1 MFTKD
6 YSNLGSSDCMKVI
19 PDSTLAKNYS
29 GYSSM
34 LPADQYQSRLAVMK
48 EDVNDTAH
56 NYHHDKS
63 LSYGSYTE
71 QTGQMAG
78 DCVDINTENPSVVKY
93 LTDAYSKYLDMGV
106 DAFRMDTEKHINR
119 WTLNHAFF
127 PVFNQYKNFH
137 LFGEVC
143 ARYHGAYNEGGS
155 SDSCFFYTWSETE
168 SAWQNNW
175 SNSDWKSNYDNSVK
189 HFQAHQNRDFD
200 QTSDNVY
207 LNGLSYHTPD
217 YSKANGT
224 STIDFPM
231 HWAFKDAS
239 SAFGAAKG
247 EDSLYNDATWAVTY
261 VDSHDYGPDGQEK
274 TRYQGGASAWAENMD
289 LMFTFRGIPCIYYG
303 SEIEFKKDVPIDV
316 GPNAPLD
323 KTGRAY
329 FGDHLEGS
337 VTADD
342 YGKYTASG
350 AVASTLDA
358 PLSKH
363 LEKLNQIRRAVPA
376 LQKGQYTTDSN
387 YVDGNMAYI
396 RRYTNSSVDSLACVT
411 ISGDATFKGL
421 PNGTY
426 IDAVTGDKKVVTG
439 GTLSTSGASGQ
450 GNMRVYV
457 LQNSSSEVNGAIGDT
472 DLTYLK

>member
-1 MFTKD
+1 
-6 YSNLGSSDCMKVI
+6 
-19 PDSTLAKNYS
+19 
-29 GYSSM
+29 
-34 LPADQYQSRLAVMK
+34 
-48 EDVNDTAH
+48 
-56 NYHHDKS
+56 
-63 LSYGSYTE
+63 
-71 QTGQMAG
+71 
-78 DCVDINTENPSVVKY
+78 
-93 LTDAYSKYLDMGV
+93 
-106 DAFRMDTEKHINR
+106 
-119 WTLNHAFF
+119 
-127 PVFNQYKNFH
+127 
-137 LFGEVC
+137 
-143 ARYHGAYNEGGS
+143 
-155 SDSCFFYTWSETE
+155 
-168 SAWQNNW
+168 
-175 SNSDWKSNYDNSVK
+175 
-189 HFQAHQNRDFD
+189 
-200 QTSDNVY
+200 
-207 LNGLSYHTPD
+207 
-217 YSKANGT
+217 
-224 STIDFPM
+224 M

-337 VTADD
+337 VTASD

-350 AVASTLDA
+350 TVASTLDA

-376 LQKGQYTTDSN
+376 LQKGQYTTDRN
-387 YVDGNMAYI
+387 YVSGNMAYI
-396 RRYTNSSVDSLACVT
+396 RRYTNSSEGVDSLACVT
-411 ISGDATFKGL
+411 ISGNATFKGL

-439 GTLSTSGASGQ
+439 GTLSTSGVSGK

-457 LQNSSSEVNGAIGDT
+457 LQNSGSEVNGAIGDT
-472 DLTYLK
+472 GLTYLK